1 MILGATFRRHIGLSA
16 LALPGSDS
24 PDSARLKTRI
34 RCEQRNSLAQRF
46 ELIRDEAISPR
57 SRKVFDMVRNPMGL
71 NKAHFFGARFTLF
84 PGVKREV
91 A

>member
-1 MILGATFRRHIGLSA
+1 MTLSATFHGNFGPSAPALS
-16 LALPGSDS
+16 GSDS
-24 PDSARLKTRI
+24 PDTARLKTRI

-46 ELIRDEAISPR
+46 ELIRDEAISR
-57 SRKVFDMVRNPMGL
+57 RRRKVFAMVRNPMGL
-71 NKAHFFGARFTLF
+71 NNARFFGARFTLF